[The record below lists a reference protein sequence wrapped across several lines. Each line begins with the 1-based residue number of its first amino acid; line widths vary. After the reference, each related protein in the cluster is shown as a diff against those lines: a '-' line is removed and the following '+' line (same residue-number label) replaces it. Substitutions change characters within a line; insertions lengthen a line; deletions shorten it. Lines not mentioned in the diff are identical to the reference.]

1 MALFLPEM
9 SLLSRLWICPHYIVN
24 WCYSIG
30 VQCCEFSVCSITT
43 KLVSLAS
50 LEGTLTFCQTNVLA
64 KQKDVL
70 LLFCLSF
77 HRPLI
82 YITDVL
88 SVTVDCRL
96 TFGSLSAV
104 VELVVLG
111 QRTTTIYNKA
121 SASVAAAAAVVVDD
135 DVVIVVFSFQE
146 SETRKRPVTTS
157 KIFSSILAG
166 VLVASRSLSCAEVE
180 ILCFSVSVWIS
191 KTKKNF

>member
-1 MALFLPEM
+1 M
-9 SLLSRLWICPHYIVN
+9 
-24 WCYSIG
+24 
-30 VQCCEFSVCSITT
+30 
-43 KLVSLAS
+43 
-50 LEGTLTFCQTNVLA
+50 LA

-104 VELVVLG
+104 VELVVLC
-111 QRTTTIYNKA
+111 QRTTAIYNKA
-121 SASVAAAAAVVVDD
+121 SASVAAAAVVVDD
-135 DVVIVVFSFQE
+135 DVVIVVFIFQE

-180 ILCFSVSVWIS
+180 ILCLSVSVWIS
-191 KTKKNF
+191 KAKKNF